1 MCVRISGVACEE
13 RELCVSG
20 NRVGE
25 GGMDGWMDGYSGCET
40 WGEVNQVENDT
51 VVMKLIST

>member
-1 MCVRISGVACEE
+1 VRSESC

-20 NRVGE
+20 NEV
-25 GGMDGWMDGYSGCET
+25 DGWMDTQVVRPG
-40 WGEVNQVENDT
+40 GEVNQVENDT